1 MDSKL
6 SLQAK
11 AALLIAAQTLTPEQ
25 RLNAF
30 LQHCRLMMELERGG
44 RQAQPCPQRPP
55 A

>member
-6 SLQAK
+6 ASQAQ
-11 AALLIAAQTLTPEQ
+11 AALLAAAQKLSSEQ

-30 LQHCRLMMELERGG
+30 LRHCRLMMELERGG